1 MANHVEHLF
10 AGYPAILSAKDVA
23 EVLGLNNKTVYEYLQ
38 SGTLPGY
45 HIGTKWVIIR
55 DEVVDFISRASNIT
69 DRPAVSVGP

>member
-10 AGYPAILSAKDVA
+10 ADYPAILSAKDIA

-38 SGTLPGY
+38 AGTLPGY

-55 DEVVDFISRASNIT
+55 DEVVEFISRASNVA
-69 DRPAVSVGP
+69 DPQAAPVRA